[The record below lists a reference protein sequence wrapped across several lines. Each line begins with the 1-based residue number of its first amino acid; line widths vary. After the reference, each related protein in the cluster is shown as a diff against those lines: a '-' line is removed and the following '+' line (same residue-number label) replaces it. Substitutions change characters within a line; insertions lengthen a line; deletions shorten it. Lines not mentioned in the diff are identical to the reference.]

1 MKQSDLLKIMTKV
14 ENSDLFLYVL
24 ACSLML
30 TFISITNE
38 EIMSEAV

>member
-14 ENSDLFLYVL
+14 ENNDLFLYVL

-30 TFISITNE
+30 TFTSITNE
-38 EIMSEAV
+38 EIMSKAV